1 MDNKNI
7 EKVIDE
13 KIKQLETENVELE
26 RRLFSVERRLQHVNK
41 ICDILFPLLFGM
53 FITICVLVF

>member
-7 EKVIDE
+7 EKKIVE